1 MRSELVGRRP
11 QRERLEALLARAR
24 HGQGSIVLV
33 SGEAGMGKT
42 RLAEELATSAGLPV
56 LRGTA
61 SQGRTAPFAPVVAA
75 LRTFLHTHPGGLDS
89 CGPLRPHL
97 ARLLPELG
105 PPAADHDRATLFE
118 ALRCAFG
125 HVGPGLVV
133 LDDLQWS
140 DEATL
145 ELLAALAEPLTRLP
159 LLVLATY
166 RSDGLP
172 RLHGVRRLRNDLRR
186 AGRLEEITLDELD
199 EGETAQL
206 LASVLPAP
214 PAPSLARAVHDRT
227 AGVPFFVEELAGA
240 LDVMGALRPG
250 ARGLELSAEA
260 DVPIPDTVRDAV
272 LIRVAEL
279 SEAGRRAAELAAVAG
294 DGFDLPVAAELVG
307 EDGLGE
313 LLETGMVSEDAG
325 TGRFRHALTREALY
339 ADLPWTTRR
348 RLHAQLAEAL
358 ERTGAASRDVA
369 SQWLGARAD
378 ERAREAL
385 LRAARE
391 SEAVHAY
398 RDAAEAGRQALEL
411 WPDGSGTTERVAALE
426 RYARCS
432 QLSGDLSEAARAW
445 RELIVAADGDE
456 RIGGA
461 QRALAAVH
469 DLRGDGNAAVAAR
482 EAAAA
487 SFAAAGRLADA
498 VSERI
503 AVATHYEYAARNR
516 EAMELAGAAR
526 EDARRAGRLD
536 LQLRA
541 AALEGMVRARLD
553 DYDGGLQALRAALAL
568 ALEHDLT
575 PVAAEIYQ
583 HLSATL
589 LLSADYPRAEQALDT
604 AMELCRLDPDPAGF
618 AACMPCLAYVLY
630 ERGEWSR
637 AADICREMIAAGNTV
652 FVAEGMLGAIYEAE
666 GRLSSARR
674 LSTSALAGAKQFG
687 HYDMTVFATAT
698 LARLAAAEGNEPEAS
713 ARCRELLARWEE
725 SEDRHYAVSGL
736 RWSVTFSVSRGNRV
750 DAHTYAGALARIAS
764 PSGHRDALAALAQA
778 IGECALLEGDTTS
791 AVEQLVR
798 AVELHAALDMPFERA
813 QIELRAGVAL
823 AAADQRELALDRLGS
838 AYRTARKLGAR
849 PLAAAAATEVRKL
862 GASAVTSLGARARAD
877 GDGVGLSRREREIL
891 GFVAGGRTNR
901 EIAGD
906 LVLSPRTV
914 DMHVRNILRK
924 LDCRSRVEAAV
935 RAGELGLAR

>member
-1 MRSELVGRRP
+1 
-11 QRERLEALLARAR
+11 
-24 HGQGSIVLV
+24 
-33 SGEAGMGKT
+33 
-42 RLAEELATSAGLPV
+42 
-56 LRGTA
+56 
-61 SQGRTAPFAPVVAA
+61 

-469 DLRGDGNAAVAAR
+469 DLRGDGECGRGGAR
-482 EAAAA
+482 GRGGVVRRRGSACRCRLRADRRGDPLRVRGAQSRGDGA
-487 SFAAAGRLADA
+487 GRGGQGGRAPCRPARPAAAGR
-498 VSERI
+498 
-503 AVATHYEYAARNR
+503 
-516 EAMELAGAAR
+516 GP
-526 EDARRAGRLD
+526 RRHGPGPAGRL
-536 LQLRA
+536 
-541 AALEGMVRARLD
+541 
-553 DYDGGLQALRAALAL
+553 
-568 ALEHDLT
+568 
-575 PVAAEIYQ
+575 
-583 HLSATL
+583 
-589 LLSADYPRAEQALDT
+589 
-604 AMELCRLDPDPAGF
+604 
-618 AACMPCLAYVLY
+618 
-630 ERGEWSR
+630 
-637 AADICREMIAAGNTV
+637 
-652 FVAEGMLGAIYEAE
+652 
-666 GRLSSARR
+666 
-674 LSTSALAGAKQFG
+674 
-687 HYDMTVFATAT
+687 
-698 LARLAAAEGNEPEAS
+698 
-713 ARCRELLARWEE
+713 
-725 SEDRHYAVSGL
+725 
-736 RWSVTFSVSRGNRV
+736 
-750 DAHTYAGALARIAS
+750 
-764 PSGHRDALAALAQA
+764 
-778 IGECALLEGDTTS
+778 
-791 AVEQLVR
+791 
-798 AVELHAALDMPFERA
+798 
-813 QIELRAGVAL
+813 
-823 AAADQRELALDRLGS
+823 
-838 AYRTARKLGAR
+838 
-849 PLAAAAATEVRKL
+849 
-862 GASAVTSLGARARAD
+862 
-877 GDGVGLSRREREIL
+877 
-891 GFVAGGRTNR
+891 
-901 EIAGD
+901 
-906 LVLSPRTV
+906 
-914 DMHVRNILRK
+914 
-924 LDCRSRVEAAV
+924 
-935 RAGELGLAR
+935 